1 MALLRALLA
10 GGRHLASLCTGSAVA
25 IGAALHLATGPQP
38 WKPAWL
44 GAAVLVALSGSSLWC
59 AWKRWAA
66 RHTGSA
72 RGLELQL
79 GLHLSVLVYSGIEL
93 LPGSI
98 DGPFQPLSYLALC
111 LLAAWLSAPVL
122 VWVLFVM
129 VALEASL
136 ARLHGLGLVTFSV
149 HAALLCGFAGLG
161 WAILQV
167 EVLRARRL
175 SRDRLERELGRIK
188 ETARSYRLAG
198 ARGGGAPWA
207 EEAGLSNDQETL
219 VRSSVE
225 HLRVLLRFMLDLL
238 RRALQLRSAAL
249 LWVDQGQGERVL
261 RLHVV
266 SSDVADL
273 ESGPFDAQSGV
284 IAVGL
289 SSREPI
295 LIPEQK
301 AHGRMPIYRDAVDA
315 TMIGVCPLL
324 EQDEPVGVLLVDSR
338 SGTTL
343 DAEASAALEEAGRF
357 VLGLVQSERLLL
369 QLERTRSEQ
378 GKLYHAADA
387 LSKARTERE
396 VIEAGV
402 FSARAFAAFDFA
414 AVTLLHSDRRHEVC
428 AASGEGV
435 DHLVGQYF
443 SDPRSL
449 VEMVVEN
456 RHPLPYQ
463 GQYHPRRQM
472 VFSPE
477 LPVADFE
484 SLIVLPLMVHESVLG
499 TLVLGS
505 QQHDAFGESV
515 TPLLQILSQHV
526 AVSLANARMV
536 KRLEDLATSDGMT
549 GLLNKRALIEV
560 ADQKLRSSQRF
571 SKPLSVIIA
580 DIDHFKRVN
589 DSYGHD
595 IGDVVI
601 RGFADVLKRTKRET
615 DSVARFGGEEF
626 VVLCEETDATGARLL
641 AERVR
646 QELEAAVFHTPKGPL
661 QVTCSLGVATF
672 PAAGHD
678 WSGLF
683 KATDEALYVSK
694 RSGRNRVSVWTSSR
708 RGAA

>member
-1 MALLRALLA
+1 MALLHSLVA
-10 GGRHLASLCTGSAVA
+10 GVRHLASVCTGAM
-25 IGAALHLATGPQP
+25 AALAAAVHLGTGAQAY
-38 WKPAWL
+38 KPKWF
-44 GAAVLVALSGSSLWC
+44 GAAVFTALLCSSIWC
-59 AWKRWAA
+59 SWKRWAA
-66 RHTGSA
+66 RHSGFERS
-72 RGLELQL
+72 LELQL
-79 GLHLSVLVYSGIEL
+79 GFHLSVVVYAGINL
-93 LPGSI
+93 LPGST
-98 DGPFQPLSYLALC
+98 GGSFQPLAYLALC
-111 LLAAWLSAPVL
+111 LLATWLSTSALSLVL
-122 VWVLFVM
+122 VVM
-129 VALEASL
+129 VCLEASL
-136 ARLHGLGLVTFSV
+136 ARIHGLGLVTFSV
-149 HAALLCGFAGLG
+149 HAALLLGFAVLG
-161 WAILQV
+161 WTVLKV
-167 EVLRARRL
+167 EALRARRL
-175 SRDRLERELGRIK
+175 SQDRLERELGRIK
-188 ETARSYRLAG
+188 EAARSYRLAG
-198 ARGGGAPWA
+198 ARGQAVLWA
-207 EEAGLSNDQETL
+207 EEAALTNDPETL

-225 HLRVLLRFMLDLL
+225 HLRLLLRFMLDML
-238 RRALQLRSAAL
+238 RRALHLRSAAL
-249 LWVDQGQGERVL
+249 LWVDSGQRVL
-261 RLHVV
+261 RLHAV
-266 SSDVADL
+266 SSDVAAL
-273 ESGPFDAQSGV
+273 ELGPFDAHSGV
-284 IAVGL
+284 IAAGL
-289 SSREPI
+289 SSCEPI
-295 LIPEQK
+295 LIPQQE
-301 AHGRMPIYRDAVDA
+301 ARGRMPIYRDSVEA

-324 EQDEPVGVLLVDSR
+324 EQDERVGVLLVDSR
-338 SGTTL
+338 SGTAL

-357 VLGLVQSERLLL
+357 VLGVVQSERLLV

-378 GKLYHAADA
+378 GKLYHAAGA

-402 FSARAFAAFDFA
+402 CSARAFAAFDFA
-414 AVTLLHSDRRHEVC
+414 AVTLLHPENRHEVC

-443 SDPRSL
+443 SDARSL
-449 VEMVVEN
+449 VGMVVVN

-463 GQYHPRRQM
+463 GQYNARQQV
-472 VFSPE
+472 VFSPT
-477 LPVADFE
+477 LPVGDFE
-484 SLIVLPLMVHESVLG
+484 SLIVLPLMVHDAVLG

-515 TPLLQILSQHV
+515 TPLLQVLSQHI

-536 KRLEDLATSDGMT
+536 KRLEDLATSDGLT
-549 GLLNKRALIEV
+549 GLLNKRALIDI

-589 DSYGHD
+589 DDYGHD

-646 QELEAAVFHTPKGPL
+646 QELEAAVFHTPKGAL

-678 WSGLF
+678 WSSLF